1 MEQKIKKSQVDN
13 KKQEIKT
20 LGNHEIP
27 LGSRHIFGKIGTL
40 LFRVF
45 CWIYA
50 AFSLYPVIWLI
61 FYSFKNNSE
70 IFVTNPFGF
79 PTTLRIENYV
89 KAWSQYSVPTY
100 FLNSLIV
107 SIITVILTISF
118 ALLFSYAT
126 ARMQWRGRNLAKV
139 YIALGMFIPVQ
150 AILIP
155 VAKLVNN
162 LGLDISNIG
171 IILVY
176 TAINISFA
184 SLVYYGSLKG
194 LPVELEEAA
203 CMDGANIFVCFFR
216 IIVPLVKPATAT
228 LVIYTFLNA
237 WNEFN
242 LANVLIADEKLKTLP
257 LGLLFLQ
264 GAFTTDWGAMGATMV
279 IASLPTIILYVVF
292 SKQVESAM
300 TIGGA
305 VKG

>member
-1 MEQKIKKSQVDN
+1 MEQKIKEGKMNKRVRSFGSDN
-13 KKQEIKT
+13 KLVGM
-20 LGNHEIP
+20 LG
-27 LGSRHIFGKIGTL
+27 KAV
-40 LFRVF
+40 FRLF

-50 AFSLYPVIWLI
+50 GISLYPVIWLI

-79 PTTLRIENYV
+79 PTTLHLENYV
-89 KAWSQYSVPTY
+89 KAWSQYNVPMY
-100 FLNSLIV
+100 FMNSLIV
-107 SIITVILTISF
+107 SIVTVILTIVL

-126 ARMQWRGRNLAKV
+126 ARMQWMGRNFAKV
-139 YIALGMFIPVQ
+139 YLSLGMFIPVQ

-155 VAKLVNN
+155 VAKLVNG
-162 LGLDISNIG
+162 LGMDSTRSGLIF
-171 IILVY
+171 VY
-176 TAINISFA
+176 TAINLSFA
-184 SLVYYGSLKG
+184 ALVYYGALRG

-242 LANVLIADEKLKTLP
+242 LANVLIVDEKLKTLP

-279 IASLPTIILYVVF
+279 IASLPTIVLYCIF
-292 SKQVESAM
+292 SKQVEGAM

>member
-1 MEQKIKKSQVDN
+1 MVQKVKESKIGRNEYTVKSSNTVA
-13 KKQEIKT
+13 
-20 LGNHEIP
+20 
-27 LGSRHIFGKIGTL
+27 GKIGRSI
-40 LFRVF
+40 FNIF

-50 AFSLYPVIWLI
+50 VISLYPVIWLI

-79 PTTLRIENYV
+79 PTTLHLENYT
-89 KAWSQYSVPTY
+89 KAWSQYDVPMY
-100 FLNSLIV
+100 FINSLIV
-107 SIITVILTISF
+107 SVVTVILTIIF

-126 ARMQWRGRNLAKV
+126 SRMQWRGRNVAKI
-139 YIALGMFIPVQ
+139 YMSLGMFIPVQ

-155 VAKLVNN
+155 VAKLVNG
-162 LGLDISNIG
+162 LGMDSTRSGLIF
-171 IILVY
+171 VY
-176 TAINISFA
+176 AAINLSFA
-184 SLVYYGSLKG
+184 TLVYYGFLRG

-203 CMDGANIFVCFFR
+203 CMDGANIFTCFFR

-242 LANVLIADEKLKTLP
+242 LANVLVVEEKLKTLP

-279 IASLPTIILYVVF
+279 IASLPTIILYIIF
-292 SKQVESAM
+292 SKQVEGAM

>member
-1 MEQKIKKSQVDN
+1 MEQKIKSSKISRNHTASFGANENVLG
-13 KKQEIKT
+13 KT
-20 LGNHEIP
+20 GKV
-27 LGSRHIFGKIGTL
+27 IFRI
-40 LFRVF
+40 F
-45 CWIYA
+45 CWFYA
-50 AFSLYPVIWLI
+50 AISLYPVIWLI

-79 PTTLRIENYV
+79 PTIFHWENYA

-100 FLNSLIV
+100 FMNSLIV
-107 SIITVILTISF
+107 SIITVVLTIIL

-126 ARMQWRGRNLAKV
+126 ARMQWVGRNTAKV
-139 YIALGMFIPVQ
+139 YMALGMFIPVQ

-155 VAKLVNN
+155 VAKLVNGFGMGSSRI
-162 LGLDISNIG
+162 GL
-171 IILVY
+171 ILVY
-176 TAINISFA
+176 TAINLSFA
-184 SLVYYGSLKG
+184 TLVYYGTLKG

-228 LVIYTFLNA
+228 LVIYIFLNA

-242 LANVLIADEKLKTLP
+242 LANVLIVEEKLKTLP

-279 IASLPTIILYVVF
+279 IASLPTILLYVVF
-292 SKQVESAM
+292 SKQVEGAM

>member
-1 MEQKIKKSQVDN
+1 MEQTSKKSKLVGAR
-13 KKQEIKT
+13 KQ
-20 LGNHEIP
+20 NRIP
-27 LGSRHIFGKIGTL
+27 HFTGRTIFHI
-40 LFRVF
+40 F

-50 AFSLYPVIWLI
+50 ALSLYPVIWLI

-79 PTTLRIENYV
+79 PTKLHLENYV
-89 KAWSQYSVPTY
+89 KAWSQYDVPTY
-100 FLNSLIV
+100 FINSVIV
-107 SIITVILTISF
+107 SVVSVVFTIVL

-126 ARMQWRGRNLAKV
+126 ARMQWKGRNVAKI
-139 YIALGMFIPVQ
+139 YISLGMFIPVQ

-155 VAKLVNN
+155 VAKLVNG
-162 LGLDISNIG
+162 LGLDGSRFGLIF
-171 IILVY
+171 VY
-176 TAINISFA
+176 TAINLSFA
-184 SLVYYGSLKG
+184 TLVYYGALRG
-194 LPVELEEAA
+194 LPIELEEAA
-203 CMDGANIFVCFFR
+203 CMDGANIFVCFFK

-228 LVIYTFLNA
+228 LVIYTFLSA

-242 LANVLIADEKLKTLP
+242 LANVLVIDEKLKTLP

-292 SKQVESAM
+292 SKQVEGAM

>member
-1 MEQKIKKSQVDN
+1 MVQKKNAGKVEHKALSHPVKSSVPGR
-13 KKQEIKT
+13 
-20 LGNHEIP
+20 L
-27 LGSRHIFGKIGTL
+27 GKIVFPL
-40 LFRVF
+40 F

-50 AFSLYPVIWLI
+50 AISLYPVIWMI
-61 FYSFKNNSE
+61 FYSFKNNRE

-79 PTTLRIENYV
+79 PTTLHLENYI
-89 KAWSQYSVPTY
+89 KAWSEYNVPMY

-107 SIITVILTISF
+107 ASVTVLLTITL

-126 ARMQWRGRNLAKV
+126 ARMQWKGRKIATIF
-139 YIALGMFIPVQ
+139 IALGMFIPIQ

-155 VAKLVNN
+155 VAKLVNG
-162 LGLDISNIG
+162 LGLDSNRWG
-171 IILVY
+171 LILVY

-184 SLVYYGSLKG
+184 TLVYYGALRG

-203 CMDGANIFVCFFR
+203 CMDGANIFTCFIK
-216 IIVPLVKPATAT
+216 IIVPLVSPATAT
-228 LVIYTFLNA
+228 LVIYIFLNA

-242 LANVLIADEKLKTLP
+242 LANVLVTEERLKTLP

-279 IASLPTIILYVVF
+279 IASLPTILLYVVF
-292 SKQVESAM
+292 SKKVEGAM
-300 TIGGA
+300 TTGGA

>member
-1 MEQKIKKSQVDN
+1 MEQKNKKSLIGDN
-13 KKQEIKT
+13 AASHNSGKN
-20 LGNHEIP
+20 LF
-27 LGSRHIFGKIGTL
+27 GSISKL
-40 LFRVF
+40 VFRVF

-50 AFSLYPVIWLI
+50 AISLYPVVWLI

-79 PTTLRIENYV
+79 PTKLHLENYT
-89 KAWSQYSVPTY
+89 KAWSQYDVPTY
-100 FLNSLIV
+100 FMNSVIV
-107 SIITVILTISF
+107 SVVTVILTICL

-126 ARMQWRGRNLAKV
+126 ARMRWVGRNTAKL
-139 YIALGMFIPVQ
+139 YMSLGMFIPVQ

-155 VAKLVNN
+155 VAKLVNG
-162 LGLDISNIG
+162 LGMDSTRIG
-171 IILVY
+171 LILVY
-176 TAINISFA
+176 TAINLSFA
-184 SLVYYGSLKG
+184 TLVYYGFFKG

-242 LANVLIADEKLKTLP
+242 LANVLVINEKLKTLP

-279 IASLPTIILYVVF
+279 IASLPTIVLYCIF
-292 SKQVESAM
+292 SKQVENAM